1 MVRDGRGLTD
11 PTPETRL
18 ELPLFPLNTVLFPG
32 GVLPLRIFEQR
43 YVAMTKRCVRDQTTF
58 GVCLI
63 TEGREVGIPALPADV
78 GCVARIEHWDMPQ
91 LGIFHLVTRGEQRF
105 RVLKTELQPDGLLV
119 GEVTL
124 LESEPAASVYER
136 HAPCVEVLRKLVEN
150 LGEEYFPGPHPFE
163 DASWVSYRLAELLP
177 LDLVEKQRML
187 VANDPI
193 GRLDRILHLLQR
205 G

>member
-1 MVRDGRGLTD
+1 MLY
-11 PTPETRL
+11 
-18 ELPLFPLNTVLFPG
+18 PG

-43 YVAMTKRCVRDQTTF
+43 YLAMTKRCLRDQTSF

-63 TEGREVGIPALPADV
+63 TEGREVGAPALPADV
-78 GCVARIEHWDMPQ
+78 GCEARIERWDMPQ
-91 LGIFHLVTRGEQRF
+91 LGIFQLVTRGGQRF
-105 RVLKTELQPDGLLV
+105 RVLEAETQPDGLLT

-124 LESEPAASVYER
+124 LHAEPPAPVGER
-136 HAPCVEVLRKLVEN
+136 HAPCVEVLRKLVEK
-150 LGEEYFPGPHPFE
+150 LGEEYFPGPHPYD

-187 VANDPI
+187 VQNDPV

>member
-1 MVRDGRGLTD
+1 M
-11 PTPETRL
+11 
-18 ELPLFPLNTVLFPG
+18 LFPG

-43 YVAMTKRCVRDQTTF
+43 YLAMTKRCLRDQTSF

-63 TEGREVGIPALPADV
+63 TEGREVGTPALPADV
-78 GCVARIEHWDMPQ
+78 GCVARIERWDMPQ
-91 LGIFHLVTRGEQRF
+91 LGIFHLVTRGDQRF
-105 RVLKTELQPDGLLV
+105 RVLQADTQADGLLL

-124 LESEPAASVYER
+124 LDAEPTATVGER
-136 HAPCVEVLRKLVEN
+136 HGPCVEVLRKLVEK
-150 LGEEYFPGPHPFE
+150 LGEEYFPGPHPYD

-187 VANDPI
+187 VENDPL

>member
-1 MVRDGRGLTD
+1 
-11 PTPETRL
+11 
-18 ELPLFPLNTVLFPG
+18 VLYPG

-43 YVAMTKRCVRDQTTF
+43 YLAMTKRCLRDQTSF

-63 TEGREVGIPALPADV
+63 TEGREVGAPALPADV
-78 GCVARIEHWDMPQ
+78 GCEARIERWDMPQ
-91 LGIFHLVTRGEQRF
+91 LGIFQLVTRGGQRF
-105 RVLKTELQPDGLLV
+105 RVLEAETQPDGLLT

-124 LESEPAASVYER
+124 LDAEPPAPVGER
-136 HAPCVEVLRKLVEN
+136 HAPCVEVLRKLVEK
-150 LGEEYFPGPHPFE
+150 LGEEYFPGPHPYD

-177 LDLVEKQRML
+177 LELVEKQRML
-187 VANDPI
+187 VQNDPV